1 MKKSS
6 GVNEKWLGIKIIGAR
21 LPSILV
27 LTDRYLQ
34 HRGLPINVGQI
45 NA

>member
-1 MKKSS
+1 MSS
-6 GVNEKWLGIKIIGAR
+6 GINEKWVGIKIVGA
-21 LPSILV
+21 LLLSILV

-34 HRGLPINVGQI
+34 HRGLPINVGHI